1 MSVDAYI
8 TDRRRMTAADFA
20 HADSTFLWH
29 DAVGNEAADLLAAIT
44 EAKGMP
50 VLLTYLTNDGVAA
63 IERHEIPAEHVDRVM
78 EVLHRVA
85 AECGAQFVRPA
96 STRVPREPREPRR
109 IRRSDVTVVA
119 TGGRVKVD
127 DPRVTAIRNTV
138 TAMSLADADEVN
150 GLVARLAAMGRSLNL
165 LRETTELDL
174 ALVQAIVD
182 LAPYPSDVRIALLN
196 EVTYNGKD
204 DECAILAVMTRQQFE
219 RLERILIAFVAGEL
233 VLSFTSDGT
242 VNLTEPNYKQQ
253 GGEP

>member
-8 TDRRRMTAADFA
+8 ADRRRMTAADFA
-20 HADSTFLWH
+20 IASHEFLWH

-50 VLLTYLTNDGVAA
+50 VLLTYLTNEGVAA
-63 IERHEIPAEHVDRVM
+63 IERHEIPTEDVDRVM
-78 EVLHRVA
+78 DVLHRVA

-96 STRVPREPREPRR
+96 STRVTREPREPRR

-127 DPRVTAIRNTV
+127 DPRVTAIRTAV
-138 TAMSLADADEVN
+138 TAMSLADADELN
-150 GLVARLAAMGRSLNL
+150 GLVARLAAMGRRLNL

-182 LAPYPSDVRIALLN
+182 LAPYPPDVRIALLTR
-196 EVTYNGKD
+196 VTYNENH
-204 DECAILAVMTRQQFE
+204 DECAILAAMTRQQFE
-219 RLERILIAFVAGEL
+219 RLERLMIAFVAGEL